1 MNIAII
7 TMISLNVLRAEQLN
21 NKIKEIDPYVK
32 RELLPVF

>member
-21 NKIKEIDPYVK
+21 NEIKEIDPYVK
-32 RELLPVF
+32 RELLLVF